1 MSLIRVVRMTF
12 RPEEVPAFLENFE
25 AHKILIRN
33 FPGCRHLELWQD
45 ENQKNIFVTYSH
57 WESEAALNQYRDSQL
72 FKSVWSF
79 TKTLFSEKPQAWST
93 KKLQEVGAWV
103 CRKSFL
109 YSYLHPHSER
119 NGWCTCPD
127 GGIGRR
133 VGLKHQWGYT
143 RAGSTPALGTK
154 ACSDASLFC
163 FIGLATFSTATT

>member
-12 RPEEVPAFLENFE
+12 RPEEVPAFLKNFE
-25 AHKILIRN
+25 AHKIFIRN

-93 KKLQEVGAWV
+93 KKIQEVGA
-103 CRKSFL
+103 
-109 YSYLHPHSER
+109 
-119 NGWCTCPD
+119 
-127 GGIGRR
+127 
-133 VGLKHQWGYT
+133 
-143 RAGSTPALGTK
+143 
-154 ACSDASLFC
+154 
-163 FIGLATFSTATT
+163 